1 MLVGIGGARSC
12 LQAMMCIT
20 SLNKFPKSRMGV
32 SLGDGVAVY
41 FPDLP
46 EVDSSEE
53 YELPEGAGKDHFR
66 GRGRVIDIEYF
77 LELDERGLSQA
88 QIAKLLGCSRNTVN
102 RRLNK
107 ADLAGLRRF
116 KKHEPDVLAHQ
127 RRRIVEKITDK
138 NLKDA
143 GLREKVSSYQMLLN
157 SERLLT
163 DKSTSNVH
171 TVHSDVAKLK
181 ELMDA
186 GTKGD

>member
-1 MLVGIGGARSC
+1 MED
-12 LQAMMCIT
+12 
-20 SLNKFPKSRMGV
+20 V
-32 SLGDGVAVY
+32 SVY

-46 EVDSSEE
+46 EVDSSEV
-53 YELPEGAGKDHFR
+53 YELPEGSGSEHFR
-66 GRGRVIDIEYF
+66 GRGRVIAIEYF
-77 LELDERGLSQA
+77 LELDEKGLSQS
-88 QIAKLLGCSRNTVN
+88 QIATLLGCSRMTVN
-102 RRLNK
+102 RRLKK

-116 KKHEPDVLAHQ
+116 KKHEPDVLSHQ
-127 RRRIVEKITDK
+127 RRRIIDKITDED
-138 NLKDA
+138 LADA

-181 ELMDA
+181 ELDA